1 MLCNRFDDLSFIRS
15 AWGGGE
21 VNCRAG
27 KRCPPKTAPSPQ
39 HSGRETGA
47 ASHPSER
54 RRAAPGKPGRSVGQQ
69 RGRAPRGG
77 YAHPPRPRVPLGP
90 RCRPSPACPLP
101 PGLPSTVTGGAEG
114 HGTADGLTSLAGAG
128 GSTEGDYGGGGY
140 QRGTAAGSAVG
151 WEGWW
156 RASPPPAAQH
166 RALSAPQQAR
176 WRRRG
181 RSPASPAPWPW
192 RSSGPSPATSP
203 TSRRSSASASSVSVV
218 PSAPP
223 ATECLKG
230 TEQAPTYLPPE
241 PRCHFPAWSQ
251 EGVPGTQRPG
261 AGRAKPQPWVIEPP
275 QPRQALHR
283 QEPTGSD
290 GPRTRCHPGAS
301 TQPLTRTH
309 SHSQRPNPRRQTG

>member
-1 MLCNRFDDLSFIRS
+1 MV
-15 AWGGGE
+15 A
-21 VNCRAG
+21 
-27 KRCPPKTAPSPQ
+27 
-39 HSGRETGA
+39 
-47 ASHPSER
+47 
-54 RRAAPGKPGRSVGQQ
+54 
-69 RGRAPRGG
+69 
-77 YAHPPRPRVPLGP
+77 RVP
-90 RCRPSPACPLP
+90 
-101 PGLPSTVTGGAEG
+101 
-114 HGTADGLTSLAGAG
+114 
-128 GSTEGDYGGGGY
+128 
-140 QRGTAAGSAVG
+140 
-151 WEGWW
+151 
-156 RASPPPAAQH
+156 PPPAAQH

-275 QPRQALHR
+275 PAPSGAAQAGTHQQRRPQDPLPPRSLHAAPHTHPQSQPKT
-283 QEPTGSD
+283 EPPTPNRVNMEKPHPKPYEPKNPPKISARGKNSPSSSEGSTVSVCNCGSCGWYD
-290 GPRTRCHPGAS
+290 PPHPPAGVQQSLQLSA
-301 TQPLTRTH
+301 
-309 SHSQRPNPRRQTG
+309 N